1 MQQETSIN
9 AILVRISSPSTS
21 TGLSPVGPMADAVCF
36 FGGQKT
42 RFHDIDSFEP
52 SSVNLKVL
60 GDSCLP
66 NPNKLVAFC
75 KGVLPK
81 SPDASGHQ
89 KKNET
94 VPVFETTCKTDLP
107 DSTTTTRL
115 AALLPWK
122 DLLHPTTL
130 TTLQETNIARKI
142 HPFWMVSIP

>member
-21 TGLSPVGPMADAVCF
+21 TVLSPVGPMADAVCF

-94 VPVFETTCKTDLP
+94 VPVFETTCKTA
-107 DSTTTTRL
+107 DSL
-115 AALLPWK
+115 GKNGSSGFHHHHKAGG
-122 DLLHPTTL
+122 L
-130 TTLQETNIARKI
+130 TSLERPPSSHYTDYTPGN
-142 HPFWMVSIP
+142 